1 MKFMIKK
8 EYERLLGLL
17 EQGERVK
24 LEEVLQEA
32 IVFFE
37 TLRKEFPNAEKEE
50 REEMVQMMNH
60 LHSRLQE
67 VAKITAEASGM
78 TEEELNS
85 YAENPSN
92 FTPEQWQ
99 LVQKTRREL
108 YDSARKFSSTMTD
121 KPSAEEPKK
130 KTVKF
135 PTKRAKRQDWTK
147 S

>member
-1 MKFMIKK
+1 MIRK

-17 EQGERVK
+17 SQGERVK

-32 IVFFE
+32 VVFFE
-37 TLRKEFPNAEKEE
+37 TLRKEFPNADKET
-50 REEMVQMMNH
+50 REEMVQMMTQ
-60 LHSRLQE
+60 LHSKLQE
-67 VAKITAEASGM
+67 VAKTTAEASGM
-78 TEEELNS
+78 TEEELTA

-108 YDSARKFSSTMTD
+108 YDSARKFSSTMSEQ
-121 KPSAEEPKK
+121 PSEAPKK
-130 KTVKF
+130 KTVKE
-135 PTKRAKRQDWTK
+135 PVKRAKRQDWTK